1 MASKKKW
8 FGLLIGSFVIMVL
21 FGCYT
26 PPKARPALSQTVITV
41 QRYTAKKAA
50 DARADMEIYIDNN
63 FSQYTVDDNQS
74 VSIPVNAGVHH
85 IYVKVGKNQSE
96 TLNFTAAQKTVPFM
110 ASVEST
116 GALFWKK
123 TTVTLS
129 RSSVADDT
137 GSMTDKPLQ
146 ERYSQEE

>member
-1 MASKKKW
+1 MAKKRNW
-8 FGLLIGSFVIMVL
+8 LGILTGFFVIMVF

-26 PPKARPALSQTVITV
+26 PPKARPPLSQTVITV
-41 QRYTAKKAA
+41 QRYPAKKAA
-50 DARADMEIYIDNN
+50 DARSDMEIYIDNN

-74 VSIPVNAGVHH
+74 VSIPVNDGVHY

-110 ASVEST
+110 ASVESS

-129 RSSVADDT
+129 RSSVVDDT

-146 ERYSQEE
+146 ERYNQE